1 MTTALTDP
9 ATFERLVDQLN
20 VEQLGQLGALLTARA
35 NLRRTLTEQACWDA
49 VMAAPLTEGWLRSRF
64 ADVGRVRIACRIL
77 IIHRHLHPEQIYDP
91 MLSVAHMVCPHP
103 STAEEVVA
111 CGIADGLAAR
121 EGEPWVPT
129 Q

>member
-49 VMAAPLTEGWLRSRF
+49 VMAAPLT
-64 ADVGRVRIACRIL
+64 DVGRVRIACRIL